1 MPDQQPAT
9 CPECSQMFSPE
20 DTIVFGHGR
29 IGHLDCRR
37 PRVLSAEER
46 TVLSIYCRDH
56 RIAQCVRC
64 GEQFHLS
71 QVESVDSFG
80 IRSHTCRRCH
90 ADLTDSIR
98 AHLYSCAMIPPDVRR
113 RAIVAREATR
123 NLVKRRL
130 ELQDAAE
137 VAMREAEAALY
148 ELRMTVRQWP
158 KRRAG

>member
-1 MPDQQPAT
+1 
-9 CPECSQMFSPE
+9 
-20 DTIVFGHGR
+20 
-29 IGHLDCRR
+29 
-37 PRVLSAEER
+37 
-46 TVLSIYCRDH
+46 
-56 RIAQCVRC
+56 
-64 GEQFHLS
+64 
-71 QVESVDSFG
+71 
-80 IRSHTCRRCH
+80 
-90 ADLTDSIR
+90 
-98 AHLYSCAMIPPDVRR
+98 MIPPDVRR